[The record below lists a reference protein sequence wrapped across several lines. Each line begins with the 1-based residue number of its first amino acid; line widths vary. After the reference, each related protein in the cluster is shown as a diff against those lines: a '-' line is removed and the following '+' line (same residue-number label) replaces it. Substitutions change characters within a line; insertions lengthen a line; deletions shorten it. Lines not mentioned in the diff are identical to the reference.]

1 MSKHLCLAN
10 VWVVVL
16 LVCTACSWLNLVRAA
31 ELHHERPAVF
41 GFDLTEGWLDPPAH
55 SHSSPLGTPM
65 IHPFRTEPAFTQR
78 DVILDYSTRSEAG
91 QRQQEIAAEVEWPLS
106 RRIGLIFETPY
117 VFVDPE
123 DGGSID
129 GFGNLAISPRVLL
142 AETERFLL
150 ASALE
155 VETTAG
161 DTATGIAEDE
171 VALAPSVST
180 WVDLGGWWAL
190 NSQLGLEYP
199 VESHDAELFIRSAL
213 IHTFGSGDVHDAVH
227 THDDHSHGLSAGLLS
242 AILEV
247 DLAVGLSGEE
257 DGDWFAEGIVGM
269 LVNLSDNADVRCGYQ
284 FPLSTRQDLN
294 NGFTGG
300 LIWHLK

>member
-1 MSKHLCLAN
+1 MKRSFAST
-10 VWVVVL
+10 VL
-16 LVCTACSWLNLVRAA
+16 LLVFMACAGSNLGRAE

-41 GFDLTEGWLDPPAH
+41 GFDLKEGWFDPPVH
-55 SHSSPLGTPM
+55 SHRSALGTPM

-78 DVILDYSTRSEAG
+78 DVILDYSTRSQAG
-91 QRQQEIAAEVEWPLS
+91 QREQEIAAEVEWPLS
-106 RRIGLIFETPY
+106 RRLGLIFETPY
-117 VFVDPE
+117 VFLDPD

-142 AETERFLL
+142 VETERFLL

-155 VETTAG
+155 IETTAG

-171 VALAPSVST
+171 VALAPSFST
-180 WVDLGGWWAL
+180 WIDLGGWWAL

-213 IHTFGSGDVHDAVH
+213 IHTFRSGDTHDVAH
-227 THDDHSHGLSAGLLS
+227 THDDHAHGLSAGLVVS

-247 DLAVGLSGEE
+247 DLAVGLSGEG

-269 LVNLSDNADVRCGYQ
+269 LVNLSDNADVRVGYE

-300 LIWHLK
+300 LLWHLK

>member
-1 MSKHLCLAN
+1 MKRSLPSIVWLLAFM
-10 VWVVVL
+10 
-16 LVCTACSWLNLVRAA
+16 ACAWSNPVRAE
-31 ELHHERPAVF
+31 ELRHKRPAVF
-41 GFDLTEGWLDPPAH
+41 GFDLSEGWLDPPTH

-65 IHPFRTEPAFTQR
+65 VHPFRTEPAFTQR
-78 DVILDYSTRSEAG
+78 DVLLDYSTRSEAG
-91 QRQQEIAAEVEWPLS
+91 QRQQEIAAELEWPLS
-106 RRIGLIFETPY
+106 RRLGLIFETPY

-123 DGGSID
+123 DGGPID

-161 DTATGIAEDE
+161 DTATDIAEDE
-171 VALAPSVST
+171 VALAPSLST
-180 WVDLGGWWAL
+180 WIDLGGWWAL

-199 VESHDAELFIRSAL
+199 VESSDAELFFRSAL
-213 IHTFGSGDVHDAVH
+213 IHTFGSDDTHDVVH
-227 THDDHSHGLSAGLLS
+227 THDDHSGGFSAGLVS
-242 AILEV
+242 VILEV

-269 LVNLSDNADVRCGYQ
+269 LVNLSDNADARIGYE
-284 FPLSTRQDLN
+284 FPLSTRQDLH
-294 NGFTGG
+294 NGVTGG
-300 LIWHLK
+300 LIWHIK